1 MFHPKVERKNCRFKT
16 HIKKG
21 KAKSNKK
28 DYIIKKIKISI

>member
-1 MFHPKVERKNCRFKT
+1 MVVSPSGREKELSVQDR

-28 DYIIKKIKISI
+28 DYIIKKIK